1 MRSCV
6 LGRGERSSRGVGAND
21 RQGSRQPHGK
31 KWPWCAPCPPSNAP
45 SVESHGRCSVARP
58 SHFSL
63 FLLQKGAPRRRNW
76 TNAADE
82 PPQKHDQHPKHD
94 DGNPKR
100 RRARG
105 GKRPATIVAA
115 SHFQASPRWAD
126 HRPVFKRALAERPRH
141 RQVRPP
147 PSSPACAQMPRLA
160 RADPLTAPPFSLSV
174 G

>member
-21 RQGSRQPHGK
+21 RQGSRQPH
-31 KWPWCAPCPPSNAP
+31 AQEMAMVRSVSAVECPFRRKPRA
-45 SVESHGRCSVARP
+45 V
-58 SHFSL
+58 FSRQAQPL
-63 FLLQKGAPRRRNW
+63 FALSFEKGAPRRRNW